1 MGMDTKN
8 KKHQADT
15 NTTNKNNTRTE
26 FADEMNNK
34 ATQAN
39 NNKHKNK

>member
-1 MGMDTKN
+1 MDKH
-8 KKHQADT
+8 KKQPADT
-15 NTTNKNNTRTE
+15 NTTNKNNNRTE

-39 NNKHKNK
+39 NNKQKNK